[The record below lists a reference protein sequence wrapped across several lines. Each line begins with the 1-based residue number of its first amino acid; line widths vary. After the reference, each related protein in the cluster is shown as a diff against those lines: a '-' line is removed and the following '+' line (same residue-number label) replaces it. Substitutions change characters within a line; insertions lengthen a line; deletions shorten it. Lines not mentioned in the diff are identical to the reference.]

1 LRHETR
7 VRVHYPLAK
16 GDLLLRAEADW
27 EADVEPVAVSRDRA
41 THDFRLRF
49 DRPFL
54 YFKPVIADEAGIHWA
69 RGDNSLA
76 LPGTGAEPF
85 EVWPHFFEESVCSVC
100 NVHEVGGDA
109 GHAVRVFYPPG
120 YAENVLERYP
130 VLYMQDGQNLFFP
143 NEAFG
148 GQHWKVEETLSV
160 LSSMSLIRK
169 AIVVGIYPGDRHRE
183 YTAPGYVAYGR
194 FLVETLKPWID
205 YNYRTLPGARDT
217 AVLGSSL
224 GGVVSFYLGW
234 EYPEVFGQVGAM
246 SATFG
251 YRDDLL
257 ERVAAEPRRR
267 GRVYLDT
274 GWPRDNYEVNR
285 SLRRLLVHRGYREG
299 IDLLYLAYPEAAHNE
314 GAWASRAHVPFQFFF
329 GAAARR
335 SAAVPRARRVAA
347 PGAGEGAEPQT
358 TRRGPSRRR
367 LPSRESSP
375 QRPAPR
381 AAM

>member
-7 VRVHYPLAK
+7 VRIHYPLAA
-16 GDLLLRAEADW
+16 GDLLLRTENDW
-27 EADVEPVAVSRDRA
+27 DASVEPVAVSRDRA
-41 THDFRLRF
+41 TFDFDLRF
-49 DRPFL
+49 DGPFL
-54 YFKPVIADEAGIHWA
+54 YFKPVVADAAGTHWA
-69 RGDNSLA
+69 RGDNALA
-76 LPGTGAEPF
+76 LPGGEAPLEL
-85 EVWPHFFEESVCSVC
+85 WPHFFEESVCSVC
-100 NVHEVGGDA
+100 NVHEVGGDS

-120 YAENVLERYP
+120 YGENVLERYP

-169 AIVVGIYPGDRHRE
+169 AIVVGIYPHDRARE
-183 YTAPGYVAYGR
+183 YTRPGYTAYGR

-205 YNYRTLPGARDT
+205 YNYRTLPGPRDT

-267 GRVYLDT
+267 GRIYLDT

-329 GAAARR
+329 GAAARKG
-335 SAAVPRARRVAA
+335 VA
-347 PGAGEGAEPQT
+347 QT
-358 TRRGPSRRR
+358 TRRGPSLRRPPNR
-367 LPSRESSP
+367 RSSP
-375 QRPAPR
+375 QRPEPR
-381 AAM
+381 VAM